1 MARTASVV
9 TGIFAG
15 FLLDTDA
22 DVPGEIDTE
31 VETSVNLGGPTAIN
45 TAVAAL
51 ALDSGIDLAPIPP
64 AYVVTQNMSIETWE
78 RASVVKYPLIQ
89 IYSDRVRNL
98 LTEKFRTFSGK
109 VRTVAEVRVS
119 EDRIEGLEDR
129 LRLYVDAVT
138 QILDVNR
145 GNWGQGVF
153 YTGGYEAT
161 FDPVKQGG
169 KNFLQVAKVTFEV
182 DLSA

>member
-9 TGIFAG
+9 MGLFAG
-15 FLLDTDA
+15 FLLDTDQ
-22 DVPGEIDTE
+22 DIQGEVDTE
-31 VETSVNLGGPTAIN
+31 VDPTGPTAIN
-45 TAVAAL
+45 TAVATL
-51 ALDSGIDLAPIPP
+51 ALDSGINLAPIPP
-64 AYVVTQNMSIETWE
+64 AYVVTQNMAIEIWE

-89 IYSDRVRNL
+89 VYSDRVRNL

-109 VRTVAEVRVS
+109 IRTVAEVRVS
-119 EDRIEGLEDR
+119 QDRIEGLEDQ

-138 QILDVNR
+138 QILDANR
-145 GNWGQGVF
+145 GNWGQGAF
-153 YTGGYEAT
+153 YTGGYEVT

-182 DLSA
+182 DMSS